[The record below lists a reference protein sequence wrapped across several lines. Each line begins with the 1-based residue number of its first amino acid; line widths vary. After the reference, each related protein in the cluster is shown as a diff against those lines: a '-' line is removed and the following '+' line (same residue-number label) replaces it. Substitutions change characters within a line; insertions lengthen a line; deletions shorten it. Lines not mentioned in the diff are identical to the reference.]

1 MKTIY
6 DLKGI
11 KEIEEYE
18 VFFKLVNE
26 NGEFLIASKKDGML
40 LHEDHICFSKIEYYK
55 ELNNRQIYIVYAYD
69 KELGYEKF
77 KFMNEDGS
85 FIHNIWFTDL
95 KHLYHNFYIA
105 YTDITNT
112 RFVILNISS
121 LSLVYDEN
129 LYFKNIEIFSERLYP
144 YIHIALL
151 TRIDGLITIVNKDDL
166 SFVHKDTWFSSID
179 ILDEVSYI
187 AKRSTDGLC
196 TIIDRKTGKYR
207 YKDFWYENIS
217 KFYLNKLVENYL
229 FFVKNAHQN
238 WTLAKKCDGT
248 LINKNAWYTN
258 WYSFDIDTYK
268 VEINGLCTLISKK
281 TLEPVIKDILVKSIS
296 KCKTCDLYYIV
307 TLQDETENLV
317 KKADGTLFFDFTLD
331 YNDEIIPSSNGNVIL
346 KTSNSV
352 ILYNK

>member
-6 DLKGI
+6 DVKGI

-18 VFFKLVNE
+18 VFFKLVYE

-55 ELNNRQIYIVYAYD
+55 NSNNRQIYIVYVYD

-121 LSLVYDEN
+121 LSLVYDES

-179 ILDEVSYI
+179 ILDDVSYI

-196 TIIDRKTGKYR
+196 TIIDRNSGEYR
-207 YKDFWYENIS
+207 YMDFWYEGIS
-217 KFYLNKLVENYL
+217 KFHLNRLVDDL
-229 FFVKNAHQN
+229 FFVKNKYQK

-248 LINKNAWYTN
+248 LINQNAWYTN

-268 VEINGLCTLISKK
+268 VEINGLYTLISKK
-281 TLEPVIKDILVKSIS
+281 TLEPVIKDILLKSIS
-296 KCKTCDLYYIV
+296 KCKSCNIYYKV

-317 KKADGTLFFDFTLD
+317 KKSDGTLFFDFALD

-346 KTSNSV
+346 KTSNGV
-352 ILYNK
+352 TLYNK

>member
-40 LHEDHICFSKIEYYK
+40 LHEDHIYFSKIEYYK
-55 ELNNRQIYIVYAYD
+55 ELNNRQIYIVYVYD

-129 LYFKNIEIFSERLYP
+129 LYFKNIEIFSERLNP

-151 TRIDGLITIVNKDDL
+151 TRIDGLITIVNEDDM

-179 ILDEVSYI
+179 ILDKDLYI

-196 TIIDRKTGKYR
+196 TIIDRNSGEYR
-207 YKDFWYENIS
+207 YMDFWYEGIS
-217 KFYLNKLVENYL
+217 KFYLNQLVDDL

-268 VEINGLCTLISKK
+268 VEINGLYTLISKK

-296 KCKTCDLYYIV
+296 KCKSCNIYYKV

-317 KKADGTLFFDFTLD
+317 KKSDGTLFFDFALD

-346 KTSNSV
+346 KTSNGV
-352 ILYNK
+352 TLYNK

>member
-11 KEIEEYE
+11 KKIEEFE
-18 VFFKLVNE
+18 TFFKLVNE

-55 ELNNRQIYIVYAYD
+55 NLNNKPIYKVYVYD
-69 KELGYEKF
+69 KELGEEKF

-95 KHLYHNFYIA
+95 KYLYRAFYIA
-105 YTDITNT
+105 YTDITRT
-112 RFVILNISS
+112 SFVILDSS
-121 LSLVYDEN
+121 NLSLVYDEN
-129 LYFKNIEIFSERLYP
+129 LYFKNIEFFSKRLNP
-144 YIHIALL
+144 HIHIVLL
-151 TRIDGLITIVNKDDL
+151 TRIDGLITIVNEDDM

-179 ILDEVSYI
+179 ILDKDLYI

-207 YKDFWYENIS
+207 YKDFWYENIAA
-217 KFYLNKLVENYL
+217 FHLNEDL
-229 FFVKNAHQN
+229 FFVKNNHIN
-238 WTLAKKCDGT
+238 YSLVKKSDGK
-248 LINKNAWYTN
+248 LINKKAWYTN
-258 WYSFDIDTYK
+258 WYVFDKDTYE
-268 VEINGLCTLISKK
+268 VEINGLYTLISKK
-281 TLEPVIKDILVKSIS
+281 TLEPIIKDILVKSVS
-296 KCKTCDLYYIV
+296 KCKTCALYYKV

-317 KKADGTLFFDFTLD
+317 KKSDGTLFFDFALD

-346 KTSNSV
+346 KTSNGV
-352 ILYNK
+352 TLYNK